1 MAYEE
6 DWPEVGEL
14 VVATVKNIVGY
25 GAYVTLD
32 EYGDKEGLL
41 HISEISTRW
50 VRNIR
55 DHVREKQKLVLRV
68 LRVDR
73 ERGHIDL
80 SLKRVS
86 KSEQRAKMEE
96 FKKERRA
103 MSLLARCAKLLNMN
117 EEDLYE
123 KAGIPIIDKYGSL
136 YDGLEE
142 AVKKGA
148 KALAKIGIPDEIV
161 DTLVAV
167 AKERIKVRMFKLRG
181 TISAT
186 CRDPKGVLII
196 RDALMRAK
204 KLGRKRRV
212 NVEIYTLGAPRYR
225 VELTADDHKRLE
237 RVLKEIVSEVSS
249 TLEKVGGSASFTR
262 E

>member
-1 MAYEE
+1 MGYEE
-6 DWPEVGEL
+6 EWPEVGEL
-14 VVATVKNIVGY
+14 VVATVKKIVDY

-32 EYGDKEGLL
+32 EYEGKEGLL

-55 DHVREKQKLVLRV
+55 NHVREGQKLILRV
-68 LRVDR
+68 LRVNR

-86 KSEQRAKMEE
+86 KGEQKEKREE

-103 MSLLARCAKLLNMN
+103 QSLLAQSAKLLNMS
-117 EEDLYE
+117 EEDLYQ
-123 KAGIPIIDKYGSL
+123 KAGIPIVEKYGNL

-142 AVKKGA
+142 AAKSGV
-148 KALAKIGIPDEIV
+148 KALGRLDIPDEILEA
-161 DTLVAV
+161 LVKL
-167 AKERIKVRMFKLRG
+167 AKEKVKIRIFKVRG
-181 TISAT
+181 TINAT

-196 RDALMRAK
+196 RDALMGAK
-204 KLGRKRRV
+204 KLGRKRRID
-212 NVEIYTLGAPRYR
+212 VEIYTLGAQRYR
-225 VELTADDHKRLE
+225 MELTADDHRRLE
-237 RVLKEIVSEVSS
+237 RVLKEIVSEVASAI
-249 TLEKVGGSASFTR
+249 EKAGGTASFTR